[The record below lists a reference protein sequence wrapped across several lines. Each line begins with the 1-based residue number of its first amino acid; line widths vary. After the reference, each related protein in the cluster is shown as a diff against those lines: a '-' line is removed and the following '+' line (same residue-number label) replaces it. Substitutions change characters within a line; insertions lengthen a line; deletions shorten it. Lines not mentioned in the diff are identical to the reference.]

1 MRAKTSSRFLAY
13 MIDIILIGILL
24 TFSSKVLVDNEK
36 VILLNREL
44 NELSE
49 KILDDGIQYDENI
62 SEYAS
67 LVKKIDL
74 ENVMFNVVTIIVIL
88 IYFVFIPYY
97 NDGQTAGSYL
107 LKTRVV
113 ATNGK
118 KLTITKLMLRNFILN
133 GLAYLTTCLTFLYL
147 FSDITYFVLVAFLS
161 FIQLGL
167 VITSVFMILYR
178 RDKRGLQD
186 ILSETKVVKIIGS
199 EL

>member
-1 MRAKTSSRFLAY
+1 MKAKTSSRFWAY
-13 MIDIILIGILL
+13 LIDIILIGILL
-24 TFSSKVLVDNEK
+24 TFASKVLIDNEK

-49 KILDDGIQYDENI
+49 KMLDDGVQSNENI

-67 LVKKIDL
+67 LIKKIDL
-74 ENVMFNVVTIIVIL
+74 ENVMFNVVTIVVIL

-97 NDGQTAGSYL
+97 NEGQTAGSYF
-107 LKTRVV
+107 LKIRVI
-113 ATNGK
+113 ANNGK

-147 FSDITYFVLVAFLS
+147 FSDIVYFVLVAFLS

-167 VITSVFMILYR
+167 VIVSLFMILYR

-186 ILSETKVVKIIGS
+186 ILSETKVVK
-199 EL
+199 L